1 MNIEIDFDV
10 FKELTSRRTT
20 ESISYNDILRDL
32 LSLKPLNESVLNY
45 DAAFSRGGWTTKGVT
60 FPEGTEFRAKYKGQ
74 TIVGRVELGLLVVNE
89 KRFDSP
95 SSAAGSI
102 TDNSVN
108 GWTFWQCRFPGD
120 VTWKVIKSL
129 RE

>member
-10 FKELTSRRTT
+10 FKELTSRRAI
-20 ESISYNDILRDL
+20 ESISYNDVLRDIL
-32 LSLKPLNESVLNY
+32 GLKPLNEPELKSDVAVLKQ
-45 DAAFSRGGWTTKGVT
+45 GWTSKGVT
-60 FPEGTEFRAKYKGQ
+60 FPEGTEFRAEYKGQ
-74 TIVGRVELGLLVVNE
+74 TIVGRVESGLMVVNG

-108 GWTFWQCRFPGD
+108 GWTFWECRFPGD
-120 VTWKVIKSL
+120 VTWRLIKSL

>member
-10 FKELTSRRTT
+10 FKELTSRRAI
-20 ESISYNDILRDL
+20 ESISYNDVLRDIL
-32 LSLKPLNESVLNY
+32 GLKPLNEPELKSDVAVLKQ
-45 DAAFSRGGWTTKGVT
+45 GWTSKGVA
-60 FPEGTEFRAKYKGQ
+60 FPEGTEFRAEYKGQ
-74 TIVGRVELGLLVVNE
+74 TIVGRVESGLMVVNG

-108 GWTFWQCRFPGD
+108 GWTFWECRFPGD
-120 VTWKVIKSL
+120 VTWRLIKSL

>member
-10 FKELTSRRTT
+10 FKELTSRRTI
-20 ESISYNDILRDL
+20 ESISYNDVLRDIL
-32 LSLKPLNESVLNY
+32 GLKPLNEPELKSDVAVLKQ
-45 DAAFSRGGWTTKGVT
+45 GWTSKGVA
-60 FPEGTEFRAKYKGQ
+60 FPEGTEFRAEYKGQ
-74 TIVGRVELGLLVVNE
+74 TIVGRVESGLMVVNG

-108 GWTFWQCRFPGD
+108 GWTFWECRFPGD
-120 VTWKVIKSL
+120 VTWRLIKSL

>member
-10 FKELTSRRTT
+10 FKELTSRRAI
-20 ESISYNDILRDL
+20 ESISYNDVLRDIL
-32 LSLKPLNESVLNY
+32 GLKPLNEPELKSDVAVLKQ
-45 DAAFSRGGWTTKGVT
+45 GWTSKGIT
-60 FPEGTEFRAKYKGQ
+60 FPEGTEFRAEYKGQ
-74 TIVGRVELGLLVVNE
+74 TIVGRVESGLMVVNG

-108 GWTFWQCRFPGD
+108 GWTFWECRFPGD
-120 VTWKVIKSL
+120 VTWRLIKSL

>member
-10 FKELTSRRTT
+10 FKELTSRRTI
-20 ESISYNDILRDL
+20 ESISYNDVLRDIL
-32 LSLKPLNESVLNY
+32 GLKPLNEPELKSDVAVLKQ
-45 DAAFSRGGWTTKGVT
+45 GWTSKGVT
-60 FPEGTEFRAKYKGQ
+60 FPEGTEFRAEYKGQ
-74 TIVGRVELGLLVVNE
+74 TIVGRVESGLMVVNG

-108 GWTFWQCRFPGD
+108 GWTFWECRFPGD
-120 VTWKVIKSL
+120 VTWRLIKSL